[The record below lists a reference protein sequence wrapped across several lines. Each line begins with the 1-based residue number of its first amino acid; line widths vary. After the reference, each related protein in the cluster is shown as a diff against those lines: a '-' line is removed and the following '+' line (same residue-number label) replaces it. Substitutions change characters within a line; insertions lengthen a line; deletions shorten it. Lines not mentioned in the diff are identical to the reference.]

1 MKRCGNLMERIADID
16 NLRESFLLAA
26 KGKGMNHETIRF
38 REELESELMYIHTSL
53 LDGSYRF
60 GDYRFFKLYDPKERL
75 ICAAPF
81 RERVVFHAM
90 MRVCHNVFEKFQV
103 SCSYAS
109 RKGMGTCKALEKACE
124 LSRKYKWYVKMD
136 VCKFFDS
143 IHHGCMKQMLARLF
157 KDKLLLTYFDALID
171 SYEASEGR
179 GLPIG
184 NLTSQYFANHYMAV
198 ADHYAKERLRQPAM
212 VRYMDD
218 VVFWGND
225 KQQLKQQALNYY
237 GYVEQTL
244 LLKMH
249 PFSPNRT
256 DKGLSFL
263 GYVVRPGRMV
273 LNQRSRSRYRHRL
286 AKLDE
291 WLSEGKITEDEYL
304 ARAQSMLS
312 FVEKADSMP
321 FRKKIVVV

>member
-1 MKRCGNLMERIADID
+1 MKRCGNLMEPIADMD

-38 REELESELMYIHTSL
+38 REDLESELLHIHTSL
-53 LDGSYRF
+53 LEGSYRF
-60 GDYRFFKLYDPKERL
+60 GDYRFFKIYDPKERL

-90 MRVCHNVFEKFQV
+90 MRICHHVFERFQV

-124 LSRKYKWYVKMD
+124 LSRKYKWYVKLD

-143 IHHGCMKQMLARLF
+143 IHHECMKRMLERLF

-184 NLTSQYFANHYMAV
+184 NLTSQYFANHYMAL
-198 ADHYAKERLRQPAM
+198 ADHYAKEHLRQPAM

-225 KQQLKQQALNYY
+225 KQQLKQQAVDYY
-237 GYVEQTL
+237 RFVEQTL
-244 LLKMH
+244 RLKMH
-249 PFSPNRT
+249 PLSLNRT
-256 DKGLSFL
+256 DRGLSFL
-263 GYVVRPGRMV
+263 GYVVRPDRMT

-286 AKLDE
+286 AKLNG
-291 WLSEGKITEDEYL
+291 WLTEGRITEDEYL
-304 ARAQSMLS
+304 TRAQSMLS

-321 FRKKIVVV
+321 FRKKIAV